1 MVHQHL
7 RPKDCKD
14 LDFHHMIDFCV
25 VKVFVALLETKEKF
39 LKLMK
44 GPWVRNKYILNKQC
58 SLLFLETNNVFL
70 ESLLKQ
76 ISILTIQ
83 SISV

>member
-1 MVHQHL
+1 MVHQCL
-7 RPKDCKD
+7 RLEDCKD
-14 LDFHHMIDFCV
+14 LDFDHMIDFCV
-25 VKVFVALLETKEKF
+25 VKVFMALLETKKKF

-58 SLLFLETNNVFL
+58 SILSLETNNVFL

>member
-1 MVHQHL
+1 MKIL
-7 RPKDCKD
+7 KALFIPNNKGKKD
-14 LDFHHMIDFCV
+14 LDFDHMIDFCV
-25 VKVFVALLETKEKF
+25 VKVLMALLETKKKF

-44 GPWVRNKYILNKQC
+44 GQWVRNKYILNKQC
-58 SLLFLETNNVFL
+58 SILFLETNNVFL

-83 SISV
+83 